1 MYIITIVA
9 LVLAASLGWFAY
21 RLLRE
26 DRRRADARVAVL
38 TAALDRAEPVGWD
51 TSARHEPAGTAA
63 LPEVRTAAVRTEAAV
78 ADTPLAASRALPEL
92 VFVEDDVRDRGAFRS
107 EHDWTNG
114 SSAGP
119 ADTERAAAPVRV
131 GGLLA
136 DVPEPQRGD
145 ARGVIAV
152 VALVV
157 VAVLALAYAWWPAAP
172 AEDNRAAA
180 AAARAETAPAPPAVP
195 LQLTALGHE
204 QRRGVLVVRG
214 VVRNPVAGS
223 DRSNI
228 VANVTLLD
236 AKGSVLDSGQ
246 AAVQAA
252 VLRPGRDGEFSVNL
266 PANAAVRRYRVTFQ
280 SADGSLVAHADR
292 RAGQP

>member
-51 TSARHEPAGTAA
+51 TSARHESAGTAA

-107 EHDWTNG
+107 EHDWANG

-119 ADTERAAAPVRV
+119 AETRVAAPVRV

-136 DVPEPQRGD
+136 DVPEAQRGD
-145 ARGVIAV
+145 ARGVIGV

-180 AAARAETAPAPPAVP
+180 AAARAETTPAPPAVP

-204 QRRGVLVVRG
+204 QRPGVLVVRG

-223 DRSNI
+223 NRSNI

-236 AKGSVLDSGQ
+236 AKGSVLDSGR
-246 AAVQAA
+246 AAVQAE

-292 RAGQP
+292 RAGRP